1 MSYEEKEETDITRN
15 NHSDSIVAI
24 KTTHDDQ
31 EEKDETAYEAQSYSI
46 EEDEEE
52 SDDDKDDRSNP
63 TKTKT
68 KTKSKNHIDISEAP
82 SNEIEKERTPHIEA
96 TQRKS
101 NTNCNSEFLGE
112 SGFANEQEKEDAR
125 LAFEMRENLKLEF
138 QKQPLHCCPVKGYKT
153 NLFQCVIVRNR
164 NGNGLFCSSY
174 SFFFQ
179 GEEKPLM
186 VAQKQGGN
194 RTSNYHFFDMG
205 RGALNSKLSKK
216 R

>member
-1 MSYEEKEETDITRN
+1 
-15 NHSDSIVAI
+15 
-24 KTTHDDQ
+24 
-31 EEKDETAYEAQSYSI
+31 
-46 EEDEEE
+46 
-52 SDDDKDDRSNP
+52 
-63 TKTKT
+63 
-68 KTKSKNHIDISEAP
+68 
-82 SNEIEKERTPHIEA
+82 
-96 TQRKS
+96 
-101 NTNCNSEFLGE
+101 
-112 SGFANEQEKEDAR
+112 
-125 LAFEMRENLKLEF
+125 
-138 QKQPLHCCPVKGYKT
+138 VKGYKT